1 MNQGIKE
8 RLPDWI
14 RVKNPGSLHNT
25 KQLLRKYGLTTVCE
39 QARCPNIGE
48 CFSRPTATFMILGS
62 KCTRNCGFCSV
73 ESSMPEPPDP
83 GEPER
88 VAMAARDMKL
98 RYVVVTSVTR
108 DDLPDGGAGHFAKT
122 VHAIRSYLPDA
133 KVELLTPDFKGNP
146 GDLMTVLRSGPDV
159 YNHNVETVPR
169 LYPVVRP
176 QAKYRRSLDVLG
188 YAKKIAPEVRTK
200 SGLMLGLGEAFDEVI
215 NVLRDLRNAGCEL
228 VTIGQYLRPSGV
240 KLPVAEY
247 VKPET
252 FERLRLKALE
262 MGFEYV
268 ASAPLVRS
276 SMNAEKMYTANSEK
290 GIQNRN

>member
-1 MNQGIKE
+1 
-8 RLPDWI
+8 
-14 RVKNPGSLHNT
+14 
-25 KQLLRKYGLTTVCE
+25 
-39 QARCPNIGE
+39 
-48 CFSRPTATFMILGS
+48 
-62 KCTRNCGFCSV
+62 
-73 ESSMPEPPDP
+73 MPEPPDP
-83 GEPER
+83 EEPER

-108 DDLPDGGAGHFAKT
+108 DDLTDGGAGHFAKT
-122 VHAIRSYLPDA
+122 VHAIRSYLPDV
-133 KVELLTPDFKGNP
+133 KVEMLTPDFKGNP

-188 YAKKIAPEVRTK
+188 YAKKIAPEVSTK

-247 VKPET
+247 VRPET

-276 SMNAEKMYTANSEK
+276 SMNAEKMYTANSKK
-290 GIQNRN
+290 GI